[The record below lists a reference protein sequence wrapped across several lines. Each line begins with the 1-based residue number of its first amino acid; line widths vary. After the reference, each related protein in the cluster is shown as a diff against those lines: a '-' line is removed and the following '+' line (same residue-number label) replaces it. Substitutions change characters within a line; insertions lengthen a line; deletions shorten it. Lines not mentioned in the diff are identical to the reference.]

1 MREQAE
7 RCRPCFDENVLGKE
21 WLNLSALETW
31 LHQQLLLLLLRNLLS
46 DSCLLVALPDS
57 AGREQPAGKG
67 VCTRQ
72 SGDFGQGDSN
82 PSCPDPRG

>member
-21 WLNLSALETW
+21 WLNLSALEMW
-31 LHQQLLLLLLRNLLS
+31 LHQQLLLLLLCSLLS

-72 SGDFGQGDSN
+72 SGDFEQGGSD
-82 PSCPDPRG
+82 PSCP

>member
-7 RCRPCFDENVLGKE
+7 QCRPCFDENVLGKE

-31 LHQQLLLLLLRNLLS
+31 LHQQLLLLLLCNLLS

-57 AGREQPAGKG
+57 TGREQPAGKG
-67 VCTRQ
+67 VCTTLALRN
-72 SGDFGQGDSN
+72 SGSCEDFG
-82 PSCPDPRG
+82 

>member
-72 SGDFGQGDSN
+72 SGDFGQGGSDS
-82 PSCPDPRG
+82 SCPDPRG

>member
-31 LHQQLLLLLLRNLLS
+31 LHQQLLLLLLRSLLS

-72 SGDFGQGDSN
+72 SGDFEQGGSD